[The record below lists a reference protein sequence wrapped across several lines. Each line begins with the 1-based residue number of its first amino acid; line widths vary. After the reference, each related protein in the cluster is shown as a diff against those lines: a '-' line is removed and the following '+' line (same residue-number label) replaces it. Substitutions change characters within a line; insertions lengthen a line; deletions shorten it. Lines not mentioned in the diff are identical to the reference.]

1 MLPMFSVLSGYE
13 LFNGEAGFDLNRKEQ
28 SFSLHRDDVLDATK
42 LDPSKPDPKLF
53 WTLRPGE
60 TASAYEELWIPA
72 EPAKGVGSSLLG
84 KDHFLRVRMN
94 PWPAER
100 KIGEKLQRPWQSY
113 GLLWL
118 NEVQSLPVKLHVE
131 HGPRTDGCRSYAN

>member
-1 MLPMFSVLSGYE
+1 MFSVLSGYE

-72 EPAKGVGSSLLG
+72 EFAKGVGSSLLG

-100 KIGEKLQRPWQSY
+100 KIGEKLQR
-113 GLLWL
+113 L
-118 NEVQSLPVKLHVE
+118 
-131 HGPRTDGCRSYAN
+131 